1 MAISPITEIIEEIR
15 RGRMVVLMDDE
26 DRENEGDLL
35 MAAQHVRP
43 EDINF
48 MAKYGRGLICL
59 ALTEE
64 RCRQLQLPLMVNDSQ
79 RRGTTAFTVSIEAA
93 EGVTTGI
100 SAADRATTI
109 HAAIKPEARPSDLV
123 TPGHVFPLMAQRGGV
138 LARAGHT
145 EAAVDLARLAGLIP
159 AGVICEIMNDD
170 GTMARLPDLESFAR
184 THGLKIGTIADLIR
198 YRLENESTVE
208 RVEET
213 QIASEYG
220 EFRVVA
226 YHDHIGDAVH
236 LALVKGEIRREHPVL
251 VRVHVQES
259 LLDLFTAAHRAG
271 GSWTLAAALRRVA
284 QEGAGVVV
292 ILQSPPEPPRVLLE
306 RLRHLSAAGHDRA
319 EWPSS
324 RAGRHELR
332 TYGLGSQILAD
343 LGVGRMRV
351 LGHAVRAPGL
361 SGFGLE
367 IVEYLEE
374 AERPAA
380 IAPLIHREKQVKP

>member
-1 MAISPITEIIEEIR
+1 MAISPITEIIEDLR
-15 RGRMVVLMDDE
+15 RGRLVVLMDDE
-26 DRENEGDLL
+26 DRENEGDLV
-35 MAAQHVRP
+35 MAAEHVRA

-48 MAKYGRGLICL
+48 MAKHGRGLICL

-64 RCRQLQLPLMVNDSQ
+64 RCRQLQLPLMASDSL

-93 EGVTTGI
+93 QGVTTGI

-109 HAAIKPEARPSDLV
+109 RTAIRADATPGDIV

-145 EAAVDLARLAGLIP
+145 EAAVDLARLAGLSP

-170 GTMARLPDLESFAR
+170 GTMARLPDLEVFAGK
-184 THGLKIGTIADLIR
+184 HGLRIGTIADLIR
-198 YRLENESTVE
+198 YRMETESTVQ
-208 RVEET
+208 RVGEYVMPT
-213 QIASEYG
+213 EYG

-226 YHDHIGDAVH
+226 YHDDIGDAVH
-236 LALVKGEIRREHPVL
+236 LALVKGEIRRDEPAL

-259 LLDLFTAAHRAG
+259 LLDLFTGAHRA

-284 QEGAGVVV
+284 QEGSGVVV
-292 ILQSPPEPPRVLLE
+292 ILQQPEPPRQLIE
-306 RLRHLSAAGHDRA
+306 RLEHFQERGARPEWAG
-319 EWPSS
+319 
-324 RAGRHELR
+324 GRQRRLEMR
-332 TYGLGSQILAD
+332 TYGLGSQILAN

-351 LGHAVRAPGL
+351 LGHAMRAPGL

-367 IVEYLEE
+367 IVEYIEE
-374 AERPAA
+374 AERPQPVSAFGNK
-380 IAPLIHREKQVKP
+380 EKQAKP